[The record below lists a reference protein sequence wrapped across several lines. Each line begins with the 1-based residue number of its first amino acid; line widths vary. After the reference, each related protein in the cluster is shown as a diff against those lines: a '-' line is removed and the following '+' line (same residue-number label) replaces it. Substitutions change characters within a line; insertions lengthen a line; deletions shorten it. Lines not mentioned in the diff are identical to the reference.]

1 MKKKKILIVFGTRPE
16 AIKLAP
22 IIKSLKKYPN
32 KFLLKVCVTAQHR
45 KMLDQVLK
53 LFNISVDIDLNLMK
67 KKQDLVNFTSRSL
80 LAISKIIKNYK
91 PDITLVQGDTTTAFT
106 TALACFYFGYK
117 VGHIEAGLRSN
128 NLLAPFPEELNR
140 QIITKVTKF
149 HFAPTL
155 KNKKNLIN
163 ENIPKKKIILTGN
176 TVVDSLNYINFKI
189 KNDKLIYNK
198 ITAYLDKLLPFE
210 YLNKKYILITGHRR
224 ENFGEGFFNIC
235 KSIKNLSQKYPLVH
249 FVYPVHLNPNVQ
261 KPVYKILRN
270 IKNVHLIK
278 PVDYEVFVFLMKY
291 SYFILSDSGGVQEE
305 APTLHKPLLVMRDV
319 TERNESLEL
328 GSLKLVGT
336 NSKKIVGNVSK
347 LLNNKKFYN
356 NMILKKNPYG
366 DGFASEK
373 ISKFLL
379 QYL

>member
-22 IIKSLKKYPN
+22 VIKNLKKYSD
-32 KFLLKVCVTAQHR
+32 KFLVNVCVTAQHR

-53 LFNISVDIDLNLMK
+53 LFNITVDIDLNLMK
-67 KKQDLVNFTSRSL
+67 KKQDLANFSSRSL
-80 LAISKIIKNYK
+80 LAISKIIKNLK

-106 TALACFYFGYK
+106 TALACFYSGYK

-128 NLLAPFPEELNR
+128 NILAPFPEELNR
-140 QIITKVTKF
+140 QIISKVSKF

-163 ENIPKKKIILTGN
+163 ENVIKKNIILTGN
-176 TVVDSLNYINFKI
+176 TVVDSLDFINFKI
-189 KNDKLIYNK
+189 KNDKFIYKK
-198 ITAYLDKLLPFE
+198 ITSHLDKLLPFE
-210 YLNKKYILITGHRR
+210 YLKKKFILITGHRR
-224 ENFGEGFFNIC
+224 ENFGNGFFNIC
-235 KSIKNLSQKYPLVH
+235 ESIKKLSQKYPSIH
-249 FVYPVHLNPNVQ
+249 YVYPVHLNPNVQ
-261 KPVYKILRN
+261 KPVYKILKK

-305 APTLHKPLLVMRDV
+305 APSLRKPLLVMRDI
-319 TERNESLEL
+319 TERNESLKL

-336 NSKKIVGNVSK
+336 NSKKIVSNVSR
-347 LLNNKKFYN
+347 LLNDINFYN

-366 DGFASEK
+366 DGFASER

-379 QYL
+379 KYL

>member
-1 MKKKKILIVFGTRPE
+1 MKKKILIVCGTRPE

-22 IIKSLKKYPN
+22 VIKSLKKHSN
-32 KFLLKVCVTAQHR
+32 KFLVKVCVTAQHR

-80 LAISKIIKNYK
+80 LAISKIIKNFK

-106 TALACFYFGYK
+106 TALACFYLGFK

-128 NLLAPFPEELNR
+128 NLLSPFPEELNR
-140 QIITKVTKF
+140 QIITKVSKF
-149 HFAPTL
+149 HFTPTSN
-155 KNKKNLIN
+155 NKKNLIN
-163 ENIPKKKIILTGN
+163 ENISKNNIILTGN

-189 KNDKLIYNK
+189 KNDKFTYNK
-198 ITAYLDKLLPFE
+198 IISYLDKLLPFV
-210 YLNKKYILITGHRR
+210 YLKEKFILITGHRR

-235 KSIKNLSQKYPLVH
+235 KSIKILSQKYPLVH

-261 KPVYKILRN
+261 KPVYKILKN

-305 APTLHKPLLVMRDV
+305 APSLHKPLLVMRDV
-319 TERNESLEL
+319 TERNETLKL

-336 NSKKIVGNVSK
+336 NSKKIVSNVSK
-347 LLNNKKFYN
+347 LLNNVNFYN

-366 DGFASEK
+366 DGFASER

-379 QYL
+379 KYL

>member
-1 MKKKKILIVFGTRPE
+1 MKKKILIVCGTRPE

-22 IIKSLKKYPN
+22 VIKSLKKHSN
-32 KFLLKVCVTAQHR
+32 KFLVKICVTAQHR

-53 LFNISVDIDLNLMK
+53 LFSISVDIDLNLMK
-67 KKQDLVNFTSRSL
+67 KKQDLVKFTSRSL
-80 LAISKIIKNYK
+80 LAISKIIKNFK

-106 TALACFYFGYK
+106 TSLACFYLGFK

-140 QIITKVTKF
+140 QIITKVSKF
-149 HFAPTL
+149 HFAPTSS
-155 KNKKNLIN
+155 NKKNLIN
-163 ENIPKKKIILTGN
+163 ENIPKKNIILTGN

-189 KNDKLIYNK
+189 KNDKFTYNK
-198 ITAYLDKLLPFE
+198 IISYLDKLLPFV
-210 YLNKKYILITGHRR
+210 YLKEKFILITGHRR

-249 FVYPVHLNPNVQ
+249 FVYPAHLNPNVQ
-261 KPVYKILRN
+261 RPVYKILKN

-305 APTLHKPLLVMRDV
+305 APSLHKPLLVMRDV
-319 TERNESLEL
+319 TERNETLKL

-336 NSKKIVGNVSK
+336 NSKKIVSNVSK
-347 LLNNKKFYN
+347 LLNNVNFYN

-366 DGFASEK
+366 DGFASER

-379 QYL
+379 KYL

>member
-1 MKKKKILIVFGTRPE
+1 MKKKILIVCGTRPE

-22 IIKSLKKYPN
+22 VIKSLKKHSN
-32 KFLLKVCVTAQHR
+32 KFLVKVCVTAQHR

-53 LFNISVDIDLNLMK
+53 LFSISVDIDLNLMK
-67 KKQDLVNFTSRSL
+67 KKQDLVKFTSRSL
-80 LAISKIIKNYK
+80 LAISKIIKNFK

-106 TALACFYFGYK
+106 TALACFYLGFK

-140 QIITKVTKF
+140 QIITKVSKF
-149 HFAPTL
+149 HFAPTSS
-155 KNKKNLIN
+155 NKKNLIN
-163 ENIPKKKIILTGN
+163 ENIPKKNIILTGN

-189 KNDKLIYNK
+189 KNDKFTYNK
-198 ITAYLDKLLPFE
+198 IISYLDKLLPFV
-210 YLNKKYILITGHRR
+210 YLKEKFILITGHRR

-261 KPVYKILRN
+261 RPVYKILKN

-305 APTLHKPLLVMRDV
+305 APSLHKPLLVMRDV
-319 TERNESLEL
+319 TERNETLKL

-336 NSKKIVGNVSK
+336 NSKKIVSNVSK
-347 LLNNKKFYN
+347 LLNNVNFYN

-366 DGFASEK
+366 DGFASER

-379 QYL
+379 KYL